1 MPVAVNRPPC
11 AWSTRGILGVALAAI
26 LAACNSFGPDTVRYQ
41 QADYASALADAGKRQ
56 TLLNVLKL
64 RYGDVPAFVSVSQ
77 ILAGYSAQGTFSV
90 GTELL
95 SGNSLR
101 LSDDANVGVGGTF
114 TNSPTVTYTPVTG
127 RDFARTFLAPLQP
140 ADLFGLMLAGIQP
153 DLVLGLGLHSIGGF
167 DNERVAPG
175 LHQAAAPGFSEVLRL
190 LLELQRSG
198 RLTVRLAF
206 QDQQRIA
213 WLKLDGPRSEDERVV
228 ERRLRQL
235 LALPADMDVFE
246 VVYTLGQA
254 KPGQIAIRTRSLVE
268 VLGQLAADIDVPAG
282 DVSDGRTYAAPPED
296 AAMHYPK
303 ITVRHGLLEPRDAF
317 ATVRYDG
324 DWFWIDNTDLATK
337 RVFSFVM
344 LLQSLS
350 ESSRPG
356 QPPVISIPAG

>member
-1 MPVAVNRPPC
+1 MPVAVNHPPC
-11 AWSTRGILGVALAAI
+11 AWSTRGILGVVLAAT

-175 LHQAAAPGFSEVLRL
+175 LHHAAAPGFAEVLRL

-206 QDQQRIA
+206 QDQQRDRLA
-213 WLKLDGPRSEDERVV
+213 QARWSPQRGRARPGAALARAARAARGHGRVRGRLHAGPGQTGPDRDPHPFAGGGAGPACGRYRGAGRRCQRRPDLRRAAGRHGDALPKARGAARAAGAARCLHHRALR
-228 ERRLRQL
+228 RRLVLDRQ
-235 LALPADMDVFE
+235 
-246 VVYTLGQA
+246 Y
-254 KPGQIAIRTRSLVE
+254 R
-268 VLGQLAADIDVPAG
+268 
-282 DVSDGRTYAAPPED
+282 
-296 AAMHYPK
+296 
-303 ITVRHGLLEPRDAF
+303 PRDQ
-317 ATVRYDG
+317 T
-324 DWFWIDNTDLATK
+324 
-337 RVFSFVM
+337 RV
-344 LLQSLS
+344 QLS
-350 ESSRPG
+350 SCCCSR
-356 QPPVISIPAG
+356 